1 MSVYNRVTVLVSKKK
16 KQLIYFSNS
25 RKSWLCTHPGY
36 KGPVIPACC
45 GLCVQWLQM
54 CHLQVSLMTT
64 QGIWWWAFLCSL
76 TQKDRESLWK
86 GKWLGREMIG
96 DLKMST
102 SSFLRMTY
110 SLGSAIRF
118 TVGWWFTMTRFSLSS
133 LFLSITQGNLCL
145 FFTFSTRSPISTD
158 SRN

>member
-16 KQLIYFSNS
+16 NNLFIFQTRENRGSV
-25 RKSWLCTHPGY
+25 P
-36 KGPVIPACC
+36 
-45 GLCVQWLQM
+45 
-54 CHLQVSLMTT
+54 T
-64 QGIWWWAFLCSL
+64 QGTKGQWFQLVVVCVFSGSRCATSKLVLWQPRGYGDEPFLCSL